1 MIALDRLEQ
10 IIPPGIALANKAL
23 AVGLQ
28 QISFSPMTKLS
39 DFAEATAALRTC
51 SDLPLVNNLSAP
63 VPPEVADYFAQNV
76 ADGSGPNG
84 TYIISDFF
92 GTLAGITGLNYIAIT
107 NILSGMATTSLQ
119 QVYQTMNN
127 VVNGQYGTTT
137 VTIPDGTPGA
147 GTYASQDTAVSTGL
161 IPLAQAAIATII
173 ALYPFQ
179 VTLLNTKWAQ
189 VDDQPAVRECLLQ
202 QKAGLDWSKLEPNN
216 SLAMQSFIQDLP
228 NQGLDLEPGGSHW
241 FLQSIANIQTLA
253 GQSVIGCLRE
263 GVNQVS
269 LNSNGLNSAVDI
281 PISTPTILISE
292 ETGNGGSAVPNP

>member
-10 IIPPGIALANKAL
+10 IIPSGIALANKAL

-28 QISFSPMTKLS
+28 QISLDPMTELS
-39 DFAEATAALRTC
+39 NFANATATLRTC
-51 SDLPLVNNLSAP
+51 SDLPLVNDLTTP
-63 VPPEVADYFAQNV
+63 VPPEVAEYFAQNV

-107 NILSGMATTSLQ
+107 NILSVMATSSLQ
-119 QVYQTMNN
+119 LVYETMND
-127 VVNGQYGTTT
+127 VVTGQFGTTT
-137 VTIPDGTPGA
+137 VTIPHGLPAA
-147 GTYASQDTAVSTGL
+147 GTYPSQDAAVANGL
-161 IPLAQAAIATII
+161 VPAAKTAIASII

-202 QKAGLDWSKLEPNN
+202 QKAGLDWSQFEPENQ
-216 SLAMQSFIQDLP
+216 LAMQSFIQDLP
-228 NQGLDLEPGGSHW
+228 NKGLDLEPGGSHW
-241 FLQSIANIQTLA
+241 FLQSISNVQTLA

-269 LNSNGLNSAVDI
+269 LSRNGLNTATDI
-281 PISTPTILISE
+281 PVTPTVEAISQ